1 MTKRVI
7 SVLLVLSM
15 IFMLASCR
23 GDGEEEITEPESYVL
38 PTKIIEADISLP
50 YTSSDSLVA
59 YVAKGS
65 LNADLIPIMYESLFI
80 PTDDGKGMPLIAKN
94 GKIEGNNVT
103 VYLKTDVKF
112 SDGTFLTANHVK
124 KSFEKAKNN
133 AFYKHSLKNVATLT
147 VQDNNT
153 VVFKLYNPDPMA
165 LNVLDFP
172 IVAVSGKNTYG
183 SGKYCLKYLDK
194 TAYLQVN
201 SFHRDYKKTWH
212 KQIALYDMSGIS
224 GPIYP
229 FKANQISVYKQDL
242 SDGSY
247 VNLSSFTV
255 SQNTNNLV
263 YVGINS
269 NWAGSITSLDW
280 VRQAIN
286 IGISRSSVTASS
298 FLGQGNTVITPFKSD
313 YYQLNTQNLA
323 SVSGEVEKAI
333 GILER
338 NGYTTVNSVGV
349 RTNGNNSLKLSI
361 LVCSENKY
369 KVSVAEAVKESLEEL
384 GFGVVITEKKTS
396 EDFVNA
402 LKEGHFSLYIGEA
415 QLTSNCDLSEFFTEK
430 GSLNYGISPE
440 FYEDFNAYKK
450 GTDSTMTFV
459 EAFSTEVPFIPLY
472 YRKAVVSVNP
482 NITGPVNGYGVYSN
496 IGEWKVQKDK

>member
-1 MTKRVI
+1 MTKKII

-15 IFMLASCR
+15 IFLFASCGGK
-23 GDGEEEITEPESYVL
+23 GDNTTTESESYVL
-38 PTKIIEADISLP
+38 PTKIVEADISLP

-59 YVAKGS
+59 YTVKGS
-65 LNADLIPIMYESLFI
+65 LNGDLIPIMYECLFT
-80 PTDDGKGMPLIAKN
+80 PTDDGKGMPLVAKN
-94 GKIEGNNVT
+94 GEIEGTKVT
-103 VYLKTDVKF
+103 VFIKTNVKF
-112 SDGTFLTANHVK
+112 SNGTVLTANHVK
-124 KSFEKAKNN
+124 TSFEKAKNN
-133 AFYKHSLKNVATLT
+133 AFYKHSLKNIASVS
-147 VQDNNT
+147 VKDDNT
-153 VVFKLYNPDPMA
+153 VIFNLYNPDPMV

-172 IVAVSGKNTYG
+172 IIAVSGKNTYG
-183 SGKYCLKYLDK
+183 SGKYCLKYLEE

-201 SFHRDYKKTWH
+201 GFHRDYKKTWH

-313 YYQLNTQNLA
+313 YYQLNTENLA
-323 SVSGEVEKAI
+323 SASGEVEKAI

-338 NGYTTVNSVGV
+338 NGYTTVNSEGI

-361 LVCSENKY
+361 LVCSENQY
-369 KVSVAEAVKESLEEL
+369 KVSVAEAVKKSLEEL

-396 EDFVNA
+396 EDFINA

-430 GSLNYGISPE
+430 GNLNYGISQE
-440 FYEDFNAYKK
+440 FFKDFDAYKK

-482 NITGPVNGYGVYSN
+482 NITGPVNGYCVYSD
-496 IGEWKVQKDK
+496 IGEWKVRKEK